1 MPQRYGKRLP
11 QPWRLIVIA
20 NTAAEIAD
28 FGDEDGLGNRGR
40 IGTWLGSHNSADF
53 GDLAF
58 RLLRHRLK
66 DHLPELKPLGPAVP
80 HRSACH

>member
-1 MPQRYGKRLP
+1 VPP
-11 QPWRLIVIA
+11 AAPRLIVIA
-20 NTAAEIAD
+20 DAAAEVAD
-28 FGDEDGLGNRGR
+28 LGDEDGLGDRGR
-40 IGTWLGSHNSADF
+40 IGTGLGKHNSADF